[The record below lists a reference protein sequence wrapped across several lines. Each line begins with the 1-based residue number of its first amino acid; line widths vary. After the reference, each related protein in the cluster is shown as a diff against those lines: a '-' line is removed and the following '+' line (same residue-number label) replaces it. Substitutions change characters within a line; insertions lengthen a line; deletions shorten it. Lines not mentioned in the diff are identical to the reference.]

1 MDGISK
7 HQMVHHSVPSRKRPS
22 QESECHASSESGQL
36 PRGIASAAL
45 ELLFFTFS
53 AVPYISCGRTWGGDQ
68 WQSICLACIG
78 LQPQLL

>member
-53 AVPYISCGRTWGGDQ
+53 AVP
-68 WQSICLACIG
+68 
-78 LQPQLL
+78 